1 MTIVWSDELVT
12 DICDHL
18 STGKAITDVARLQGY
33 PSADSIYRQ
42 MYRDPDFAARIA
54 RAREAGQDHEADA
67 IVSMADG
74 ATVENWQVV
83 KLRMEARK
91 WRAAKLAPKK
101 FGDRLDVSHSGEV
114 VNRHDLSGLSP
125 DELDALEGIV
135 GKVAE
140 PSGDQSGEGPAGP
153 DRVH

>member
-1 MTIVWSDELVT
+1 MTIEWSEELVT

-18 STGKAITDVARLQGY
+18 STGKAIADVARLQGY

-42 MYRDPDFAARIA
+42 MYRDAAFAARIA

-67 IVSMADG
+67 IVSMADV
-74 ATVENWQVV
+74 ATVEDWQVV

-101 FGDRLDVSHSGEV
+101 FGERQTVEHTD
-114 VNRHDLSGLSP
+114 P
-125 DELDALEGIV
+125 DGNNPFGALMEA
-135 GKVAE
+135 VASNGR
-140 PSGDQSGEGPAGP
+140 PRPGP
-153 DRVH
+153 